1 MRQSTAKS
9 GDHGIDVAPGHIL
22 LATGWLAER
31 APAVQTLLLSGAQRR
46 RFEKGEQVYAVGDPA
61 DGLYGLISGSFEI
74 TVPGDDGVETL
85 IHRADT
91 GFWIGD
97 LALFADQPRLVS
109 IAATAPTET
118 LFLPQ
123 PFIRNAVTQNTD
135 LLRDFYD
142 LTHANMAL
150 ALRLI
155 ANLSVCQ
162 SERRLGL
169 RLLHYSELS
178 GDHDGW
184 LKLSQDHLASLVAV
198 SLPTLQRIL
207 RRFAD
212 EGLVEL
218 SYRKLRV
225 SDPERLA
232 LRCHD

>member
-1 MRQSTAKS
+1 MRQSAAKS
-9 GDHGIDVAPGHIL
+9 TEDDVDVGRGRVL
-22 LATGWLAER
+22 LTTGWLAGR
-31 APAVQTLLLSGAQRR
+31 APAVQSLLMSGAQRR
-46 RFEKGEQVYAVGDPA
+46 CFEKGEQVYAVGDPA

-74 TVPGDDGVETL
+74 TLPGDDGVETL
-85 IHRADT
+85 VHRADP

-97 LALFADQPRLVS
+97 LALFSEQPRLVS
-109 IAATAPTET
+109 ITTTSQTET
-118 LFLPQ
+118 MFLPQ
-123 PFIRNAVTQNTD
+123 RFIRRMVEVEPA

-142 LTHANMAL
+142 LTHQNTAL
-150 ALRLI
+150 ALRLL

-178 GDHDGW
+178 ADDDGW

-225 SDPERLA
+225 LDAARLA
-232 LRCHD
+232 LRCRD